1 MNKTN
6 LEKMSPES
14 NKKFID
20 ETLKHI
26 DKFKIELDKSSVLKL
41 KEFLNKKH
49 KDLNGIIKNVQVKF
63 REKKHLSMLIEFD
76 LYVEFFTNSFGYDEP
91 KSEEL
96 KIWGDFSSLV
106 DMVLFVKIV
115 GDLE

>member
-41 KEFLNKKH
+41 KEFFK
-49 KDLNGIIKNVQVKF
+49 
-63 REKKHLSMLIEFD
+63 
-76 LYVEFFTNSFGYDEP
+76 
-91 KSEEL
+91 
-96 KIWGDFSSLV
+96 
-106 DMVLFVKIV
+106 
-115 GDLE
+115 

>member
-1 MNKTN
+1 
-6 LEKMSPES
+6 
-14 NKKFID
+14 
-20 ETLKHI
+20 
-26 DKFKIELDKSSVLKL
+26 
-41 KEFLNKKH
+41 
-49 KDLNGIIKNVQVKF
+49 
-63 REKKHLSMLIEFD
+63 MLIEFD